1 MRAISSFNTG
11 KAYPY
16 RLPINSFLVSELITK
31 DSYRN
36 IEKER
41 NKYAKVLLRY
51 LQDKYG
57 VEDGAKK
64 FADSV
69 AVIIEFIKMKKD
81 YTESYHAC
89 KYCIHSRGDNQGDP
103 RLFCDLIHGKC

>member
-1 MRAISSFNTG
+1 MITKES
-11 KAYPY
+11 Y
-16 RLPINSFLVSELITK
+16 RL
-31 DSYRN
+31 

-57 VEDGAKK
+57 VDEGAKK
-64 FADSV
+64 FADSI

-81 YTESYHAC
+81 YTETYHAC
-89 KYCIHSRGDNQGDP
+89 KHCFDMQRRSDP
-103 RLFCDLIHGKC
+103 NLFCDLIHGKHF